1 MNKIIHSQLNELFH
15 HNFKKIKD
23 ATFEI
28 MIEDF
33 IQGMGE
39 DLQEKGLLDDPLF
52 NEDVLNLVKHR
63 ENKELINAF
72 ENAKKLDL
80 DEKAIK
86 QKLTIDIIKSIH
98 ELNETVFS
106 KNEVIKKHS
115 IYIVIGSEHNPED
128 GIYTKGSL
136 CGFTEDEDLFLN
148 EVDPLQ
154 YLEEDQ
160 KDTNEIYSDIG
171 FIDFLPIL
179 KNLAILESLL
189 KKYDLH
195 DILLGTA
202 TYSYLR
208 SSYEYKLYL
217 FLNEIFEDIRIEF
230 FHSKSIVKPL
240 YIYAL
245 EFLGERI
252 NIYIYD

>member
-1 MNKIIHSQLNELFH
+1 MNKIIHSQLTEIFNN
-15 HNFKKIKD
+15 NFKKIKD

-28 MIEDF
+28 IVEDF

-52 NEDVLNLVKHR
+52 NEDVLNLAKHR

-80 DEKAIK
+80 DEKVIK
-86 QKLTIDIIKSIH
+86 QKLTIDIIRSIH

-106 KNEVIKKHS
+106 KNEDIKKHS
-115 IYIVIGSEHNPED
+115 IYIVIGSEHDPYD
-128 GIYTKGSL
+128 KICTKGSL
-136 CGFTEDEDLFLN
+136 SGFTEDEDLFLN
-148 EVDPLQ
+148 EVDPLL

-160 KDTNEIYSDIG
+160 KDTNEIYNNIG
-171 FIDFLPIL
+171 FIDFFPIL
-179 KNLAILESLL
+179 KNLVTLESLL
-189 KKYDLH
+189 KKYELH

-208 SSYEYKLYL
+208 SSYEYKLYI
-217 FLNEIFEDIRIEF
+217 FLNEIFEDIRIDF
-230 FHSKSIVKPL
+230 FKSKVIAKPL

-252 NIYIYD
+252 NVYIYD

>member
-1 MNKIIHSQLNELFH
+1 MNKIIHSQLMELFYN
-15 HNFKKIKD
+15 NFKKLEN

-39 DLQEKGLLDDPLF
+39 NLQEKGLLDDPLY

-63 ENKELINAF
+63 ENQELINAF

-86 QKLTIDIIKSIH
+86 QKLTIDIKKSIH
-98 ELNETVFS
+98 ELNQTVFS
-106 KNEVIKKHS
+106 KNEDIKKHS
-115 IYIVIGSEHNPED
+115 LYIVIGSEHDPYNK
-128 GIYTKGSL
+128 IYTKGYLS
-136 CGFTEDEDLFLN
+136 GFTEDEDLFLN

-154 YLEEDQ
+154 YMQEDQ
-160 KDTNEIYSDIG
+160 KNTNEIYSDIG

-179 KNLAILESLL
+179 KNLATLESLL
-189 KKYDLH
+189 KKYELH
-195 DILLGTA
+195 DILLCTA

-217 FLNEIFEDIRIEF
+217 LLNEIFEDIRIEF
-230 FHSKSIVKPL
+230 FHSKAIVKPL

-252 NIYIYD
+252 NVYIYD